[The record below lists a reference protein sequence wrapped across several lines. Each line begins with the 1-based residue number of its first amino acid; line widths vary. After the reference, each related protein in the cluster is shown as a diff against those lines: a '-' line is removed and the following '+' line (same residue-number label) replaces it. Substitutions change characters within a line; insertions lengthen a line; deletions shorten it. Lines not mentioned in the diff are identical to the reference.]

1 VSALAN
7 KNIAK
12 KLVSTA
18 ALAEQMIV
26 ETRCLATGR
35 LT

>member
-26 ETRCLATGR
+26 ELDALQRTV
-35 LT
+35 